1 MKLRRLFFALL
12 ALPLAFAACEK
23 QPAPEPTPE
32 PTPTTE
38 VVLAK
43 STIEATAEGG
53 RYEVNY
59 TIKNPVEG
67 HNLFVAKSSDYAWI
81 SDLGAEDGVIYVVVE
96 ANETDNAREAV
107 VEVSYGEKH
116 SNENFKAL
124 TIKQAAKAEEPED
137 GVVFEAQ
144 VLTGEYYGD
153 YYTPD
158 AGNYYI
164 FFSDYGFSEDG
175 NLLTNSIY
183 YQLDLYGVL
192 YEGEAVNGYIPLPE
206 GTYTLDVNETMTVGT
221 IGYSYS
227 GYMKT
232 NSSEI
237 EVEVSFDA
245 AELVVAAD
253 GSCVL
258 TATIQGEKHTVT
270 FSGMS
275 TISDKREVSG
285 GSGEDQ
291 NMVASYAYA
300 YYYGDQY
307 TPGTADNFYFF
318 LSDLG
323 LDADGWELP
332 NATYYRFDLYS
343 ELVNTEN
350 GLALPYGTY
359 TIDNGSYDPYTIGAM
374 YSGYYVMDS
383 EGWDYAITGT
393 ITSGTVVVDENGVT
407 AHIMVDGAW
416 HTVTYTGAIEVID
429 AASGGGGDDD
439 YEGPFSTLL
448 DDLRCNLDDHTLYY
462 RYYGDYYEC
471 GYMNWTFA
479 IMPNDGEGDFAQFDV
494 LAGSNSTT
502 DFFGEY
508 TIANTY
514 EAYTSYPGYID
525 WDGYMTGAWYYTDDG
540 VTMAPFVD
548 GTMSVEDNGDGTV
561 TVEFD
566 VYDDC
571 DNNITGSWT
580 GAMLSADELSTRAA
594 DIKKAEVKSVEAPVK
609 KAIEVKKR
617 DISKF

>member
-12 ALPLAFAACEK
+12 ALPLAFAACE
-23 QPAPEPTPE
+23 PVEPGVENKEYNINLTSE
-32 PTPTTE
+32 N
-38 VVLAK
+38 VLNF
-43 STIEATAEGG
+43 EAEGG
-53 RYEVNY
+53 Q
-59 TIKNPVEG
+59 
-67 HNLFVAKSSDYAWI
+67 
-81 SDLGAEDGVIYVVVE
+81 GVITYNLIEVTRNSVAPQPEVE
-96 ANETDNAREAV
+96 ATCAAEWITDITVAETITFNVAANEGEARETKIV
-107 VEVSYGEKH
+107 VSYDEQ
-116 SNENFKAL
+116 EIEVA
-124 TIKQAAKAEEPED
+124 IKQAAKIVEPEPED

-206 GTYTLDVNETMTVGT
+206 GTYTLDVNDTMAVGT

-227 GYMKT
+227 CYMKT

-237 EVEVSFDA
+237 EVEVPFEA

-270 FSGMS
+270 FSGAS
-275 TISDKREVSG
+275 TISDKREVNTG
-285 GSGEDQ
+285 GEDQ
-291 NMVASYAYA
+291 EMEAQYASAT
-300 YYYGDQY
+300 YYGDQY
-307 TPGTADNFYFF
+307 SPGVADNFYFF
-318 LSDLG
+318 LSDKG
-323 LDADGWELP
+323 FDADGWELP
-332 NATYYRFDLYS
+332 NATYYRFDLFS
-343 ELVNTEN
+343 DIVNPEE
-350 GLALPYGTY
+350 GLAIPYGTY
-359 TIDNGSYDPYTIGAM
+359 TIDNGSSEPFTIGAQ
-374 YSGYYVMDS
+374 YSAYYIMDS
-383 EGWDYAITGT
+383 EGWDYAVSSA
-393 ITSGTVVVDENGVT
+393 ITSGTVTISEDGVVADLMIGGAHHVVT
-407 AHIMVDGAW
+407 FSGDIL
-416 HTVTYTGAIEVID
+416 VTD
-429 AASGGGGDDD
+429 ASSGGGGGD
-439 YEGPFSTLL
+439 YEGPYSTLWE
-448 DDLRCNLDDHTLYY
+448 DYRCNFDDHTLYY
-462 RYYGDYYEC
+462 AYYSDYYEV

-479 IMPNDGEGDFAQFDV
+479 VMPNDGEGDFVQFDV
-494 LAGSNSTT
+494 LAGADSTT
-502 DFFGEY
+502 NFFGEY
-508 TIANTY
+508 AINDSF
-514 EAYTSYPGYID
+514 EAYTSYTGYID
-525 WDGYMTGAWYYTDDG
+525 WDGYMVGAWYYTEDG
-540 VTMAPFVD
+540 YTMAPFVD
-548 GTMSVEDNGDGTV
+548 GTMSVVDNGDGTV

>member
-1 MKLRRLFFALL
+1 MKKLFYLL
-12 ALPLAFAACEK
+12 LCLPLALAACEK
-23 QPAPEPTPE
+23 QPAPEPTPEE

-53 RYEVNY
+53 RYEVSY

-81 SDLGAEDGVIYVVVE
+81 SDLGAEDDVIYVVVE

-116 SNENFKAL
+116 SNENFKTL
-124 TIKQAAKAEEPED
+124 TIKQAAKEINNEVDE
-137 GVVFEAQ
+137 VVFEAQ
-144 VLTGEYYGD
+144 ILTGEYYGD

-164 FFSDYGFSEDG
+164 FFSDYGFNEEG

-183 YQLDLYGVL
+183 YQLDVYGAL

-206 GTYTLDVNETMTVGT
+206 GTYTLDMNDTMAVGT

-227 GYMKT
+227 CYMKT

-237 EVEVSFDA
+237 EVEVPLDA

-258 TATIQGEKHTVT
+258 TATIEGKKHKVT
-270 FSGMS
+270 FAGTS
-275 TISDKREVSG
+275 TIEDKREVNTG
-285 GSGEDQ
+285 GEDVE
-291 NMVASYAYA
+291 MEAVVAYA

-307 TPGTADNFYFF
+307 NPGAADNFYLF
-318 LSDLG
+318 LSDTG
-323 LDADGWELP
+323 VDADGWELP
-332 NATYYRFDLYS
+332 NGIYYRFDLYS
-343 ELVNTEN
+343 ELVNKEE
-350 GLALPYGTY
+350 GLAIPYGTY
-359 TIDNGSYDPYTIGAM
+359 TIEGSTTSPYTIN
-374 YSGYYVMDS
+374 SGYSAYYIMDDAA
-383 EGWDYAITGT
+383 WDHAYDGLP
-393 ITSGTVVVDENGVT
+393 TSGTVVIDENGVT
-407 AHIMVDGAW
+407 ADIMVNGSIH
-416 HTVTYTGAIEVID
+416 HTVTFKGNIIIID
-429 AASGGGGDDD
+429 SSDSGEGGEE
-439 YEGPFSTLL
+439 EGPYSTLWE
-448 DDLRCNLDDHTLYY
+448 DYRCNLDDHTLYY
-462 RYYGDYYEC
+462 AYYGDYYEV

-479 IMPNDGEGDFAQFDV
+479 VMPNDGEGDFVQFDV
-494 LAGSNSTT
+494 LAGADSTT

-508 TIANTY
+508 AINDSY
-514 EAYTSYPGYID
+514 EAYTSYTGYID
-525 WDGYMTGAWYYTDDG
+525 WEGYMVGAWYYTEDG
-540 VTMAPFVD
+540 STMAPFVD
-548 GTMSVEDNGDGTV
+548 GTMSVADNGDGTV

-580 GAMLSADELSTRAA
+580 GVMKSADELETRSA
-594 DIKKAEVKSVEAPVK
+594 VVK
-609 KAIEVKKR
+609 KGAAKQPHIPAKSAIKATKS